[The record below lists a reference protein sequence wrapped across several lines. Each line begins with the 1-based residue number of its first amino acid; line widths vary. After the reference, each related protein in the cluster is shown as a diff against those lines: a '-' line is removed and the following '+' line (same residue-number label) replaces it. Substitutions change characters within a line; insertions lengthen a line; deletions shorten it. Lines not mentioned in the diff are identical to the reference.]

1 MREQELDSGYLVHF
15 SAAST
20 HNMTICPR
28 AQKSARNE
36 FIHKEEKE
44 KEAQK
49 GRERR
54 VADLSS
60 EDSPPH
66 PSIHTTCLAPGV
78 LSGDTLYT
86 REERGGLHRGEG

>member
-1 MREQELDSGYLVHF
+1 MGGQELDSGFLVHF
-15 SAAST
+15 SAASA

-28 AQKSARNE
+28 AQKSAGNE

-66 PSIHTTCLAPGV
+66 PSVHTTCLGPGV
-78 LSGDTLYT
+78 LSGEPLFA
-86 REERGGLHRGEG
+86 REERDGPHRGEG

>member
-1 MREQELDSGYLVHF
+1 MPE
-15 SAAST
+15 
-20 HNMTICPR
+20 
-28 AQKSARNE
+28 NE

-60 EDSPPH
+60 EDSSPH
-66 PSIHTTCLAPGV
+66 PSVHTTCLGPGV
-78 LSGDTLYT
+78 LSGEPLFT
-86 REERGGLHRGEG
+86 REERDGLHRGEG